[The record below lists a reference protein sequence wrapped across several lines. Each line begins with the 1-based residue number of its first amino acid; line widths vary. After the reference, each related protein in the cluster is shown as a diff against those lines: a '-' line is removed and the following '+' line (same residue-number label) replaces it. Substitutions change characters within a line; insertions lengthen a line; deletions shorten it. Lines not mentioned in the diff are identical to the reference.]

1 MKREI
6 STDKHTK
13 LEMRVAY
20 FLVEYAKICKKYD
33 MFISSKE
40 DEPVLS
46 FLRNN
51 EALADHL
58 IQLMCRAYGMDHEE
72 EADYKTVEEVV
83 LSLLRDF
90 GVLEKDC

>member
-6 STDKHTK
+6 SADKHTK

-20 FLVEYAKICKKYD
+20 FLVEYAKICKKYG

-58 IQLMCRAYGMDHEE
+58 IQLMCRAYGMNHKEE
-72 EADYKTVEEVV
+72 LDYKVV
-83 LSLLRDF
+83 KEIILALLKDF
-90 GVLEKDC
+90 GVLKEDC

>member
-6 STDKHTK
+6 SADKHTK

-20 FLVEYAKICKKYD
+20 FLVEYAKICKKYG

-46 FLRNN
+46 FLYND
-51 EALADHL
+51 ETLANHL
-58 IQLMCRAYGMDHEE
+58 IRLMCRAYGMNHEE
-72 EADYKTVEEVV
+72 EVDYKVV
-83 LSLLRDF
+83 KEIILALLKDF
-90 GVLEKDC
+90 GVLKEDC